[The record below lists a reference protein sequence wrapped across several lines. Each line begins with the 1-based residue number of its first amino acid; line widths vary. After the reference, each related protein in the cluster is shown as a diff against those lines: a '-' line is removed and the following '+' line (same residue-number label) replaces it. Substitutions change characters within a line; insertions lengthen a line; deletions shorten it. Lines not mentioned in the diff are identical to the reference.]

1 MGSSLIPAGMSKR
14 LQLRFKGYWATAR
27 CAHGAAVFSI
37 HALALSL
44 TLYATQLVRRR
55 GAAHGSDAAER
66 AELDAQR
73 RLHRAAQRYV
83 RFLVRVGIVR
93 VSAIG
98 IEGIARGGPHL
109 IVANHPS
116 LIDIVVLCSFLPQA
130 DCIVN
135 PARARNPVLRGLI
148 RAAGF
153 VRSDTGP
160 ASVRECAERLRRG
173 RSLIVFPEG
182 TRSPAG
188 GLGRFQ
194 RGAARVALSV
204 GCDLV
209 PVPISCDPPA
219 MWKDWKWSRL
229 PERPIHVTVR
239 VLEPIPSTP
248 LGQSGL
254 SSTVAARRLTAE
266 LRESFLKGLESGD
279 ADTA

>member
-1 MGSSLIPAGMSKR
+1 MSERFHRR
-14 LQLRFKGYWATAR
+14 LKGYWATAR

-37 HALALSL
+37 HALAL
-44 TLYATQLVRRR
+44 TLNLYVGDWLRRR
-55 GAAHGSDAAER
+55 GAADGSDAAER

-73 RLHRAAQRYV
+73 RLHRAAQRYL
-83 RFLVRVGIVR
+83 RFLARVGIVR
-93 VSAIG
+93 VSAFG
-98 IEGIARGGPHL
+98 VEGLARSGPHL
-109 IVANHPS
+109 VVSNHPS
-116 LIDIVVLCSFLPQA
+116 LIDIVVLCSFMPQA

-160 ASVRECAERLRRG
+160 AIVRECAVRLRRG

-188 GLGRFQ
+188 GLGRFR

-209 PVPISCDPPA
+209 PVLITCDPPA
-219 MWKDWKWSRL
+219 MWKDWKWSQL

-248 LGQSGL
+248 IGQSGL
-254 SSTVAARRLTAE
+254 SSTVAARKLTAE
-266 LRESFLKGLESGD
+266 LRELFSKGLESGD